1 MINKKFI
8 VSVVCLSVLG
18 CMTGCNNKNYENA
31 MSGVERENSSSAHSS
46 VTTAYN
52 DSASEINTESEF
64 SSETSESVSETSVY
78 TSESDYA
85 DNNSGNSD
93 DSHSD
98 SNPDNTNNSHSDD
111 SSESDDISYEEFM
124 NMSDNSEDE
133 FDADAFFEGLSD
145 NVQIPTK
152 PDGSYYT
159 GHEDNSPE
167 DKYENL
173 PEGLHNDAVHNNQEI
188 KKFMFDNAEF
198 EINNFTA
205 QDFINNTQHEWHI
218 YTKKGFDDTKSLAP
232 GDTAF
237 FHMDS
242 DEFSDKANQKK
253 ETNRKNGQVVLYVRN
268 NTDSSQSVYDC
279 MVYKIYITYAGYGA
293 NYYNNIPIAEYCG
306 LQILDDLSDV
316 VDYFG
321 DYRDYTI
328 VSVEEDSVS
337 RYQYGTIEKT
347 AVNIDVMNYQ
357 GKSVFI
363 GFSIC

>member
-18 CMTGCNNKNYENA
+18 CMTGCNNKNYDDA

-46 VTTAYN
+46 VTNAYN
-52 DSASEINTESEF
+52 DSTSEINTESEF
-64 SSETSESVSETSVY
+64 SSETSEFVSETAVY
-78 TSESDYA
+78 TSESDYVN
-85 DNNSGNSD
+85 NNSGNSD

-98 SNPDNTNNSHSDD
+98 D
-111 SSESDDISYEEFM
+111 SSKPDDIAYEDFM
-124 NMSDNSEDE
+124 NMSDKSEDE
-133 FDADAFFEGLSD
+133 FDADAFFEELGD
-145 NVQIPTK
+145 NIQVPTM

-253 ETNRKNGQVVLYVRN
+253 ETNRKNGQVVLYVKN
-268 NTDSSQSVYDC
+268 NTGSSQSVYDC
-279 MVYKIYITYAGYGA
+279 TVYKIYITYAGYGA

-316 VDYFG
+316 VGYFG

-328 VSVEEDSVS
+328 ASVEEDSVS